1 MVNPNELLVCASDA
15 EALARMMGERRRIN
29 ALEAAAADAL
39 FELLS
44 EARLLPDGELPP
56 ERVAMRSEVLYQEDP
71 GERRRAIVLAYPHDA
86 NAARGRI
93 SVLSP
98 VGLSLLGRAPG
109 AIVAPAMPA
118 GRVLGVRILETARPP
133 HTLAAS
139 LERAA

>member
-1 MVNPNELLVCASDA
+1 MVGPNELLICASDA
-15 EALARMMGERRRIN
+15 ESLALILGERRRID

-56 ERVAMRSEVLYQEDP
+56 ERVAMRSEVLYQEHP
-71 GERRRAIVLAYPHDA
+71 GERRRAVVLAYPEEA
-86 NAARGRI
+86 NATRGRI

-98 VGLSLLGRAPG
+98 VGLALLGRAPG
-109 AIVAPAMPA
+109 VIVAPAMPA
-118 GRVLGVRILETARPP
+118 GRVLSVRILETAKAP
-133 HTLAAS
+133 HTLGAS